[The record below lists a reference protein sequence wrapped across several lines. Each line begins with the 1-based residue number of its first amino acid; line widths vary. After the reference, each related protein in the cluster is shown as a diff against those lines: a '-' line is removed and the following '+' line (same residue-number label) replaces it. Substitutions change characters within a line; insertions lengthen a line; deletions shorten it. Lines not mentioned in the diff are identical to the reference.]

1 MKNPAIYIMT
11 NRRNGTLYT
20 GVTSDLLK
28 RVWQHKQGSLG
39 GFSAKYKTTL
49 LVYFE
54 QCENMLSAITRE
66 KQIKAGSRK
75 KKLQLIEQTNP
86 TWRDLYPDILP

>member
-1 MKNPAIYIMT
+1 LKIPATYIMT

-20 GVTSDLLK
+20 GVTSDLVR
-28 RVWQHKQGSLG
+28 RVWQHKQGNTK
-39 GFSAKYKTTL
+39 GFSAKYKTTM

-54 QCENMLSAITRE
+54 LCDDMLSAITRE

-75 KKLQLIEQTNP
+75 KKLLLIEQANSN
-86 TWRDLYPDILP
+86 WRDLYTDILP